1 MNPSDPES
9 DDRDWIAQA
18 WLGIVQRGLNL
29 KTGAL
34 GFESS
39 PALGRV
45 TVSSPAIMRPLSK
58 LNEAK
63 KYPEQIKPFNFLL
76 TCHVKALGHPP
87 GADPTRFHLISPYET
102 DSRKWLSKTWIDQYS
117 GKQYRITTVGHH
129 GDRHTARVKTYGDVL
144 RDYEYHPEMKCADA
158 TGKPCGKQT
167 IGLLQRRHVQ
177 IERIK
182 YIGKESNSL
191 EEVEEGL
198 VHSEENVYTLYDDP
212 RRDDWETK
220 VVPAMNRVPLSDLQE
235 KTKLSRRMLIDA
247 RTGKRRPH
255 RTNQA
260 KIAAALQI
268 PMSAS

>member
-1 MNPSDPES
+1 
-9 DDRDWIAQA
+9 
-18 WLGIVQRGLNL
+18 
-29 KTGAL
+29 
-34 GFESS
+34 
-39 PALGRV
+39 
-45 TVSSPAIMRPLSK
+45 
-58 LNEAK
+58 
-63 KYPEQIKPFNFLL
+63 
-76 TCHVKALGHPP
+76 
-87 GADPTRFHLISPYET
+87 
-102 DSRKWLSKTWIDQYS
+102 
-117 GKQYRITTVGHH
+117 
-129 GDRHTARVKTYGDVL
+129 
-144 RDYEYHPEMKCADA
+144 MKCADA